1 VGLTVKRTITVL
13 AIVTE
18 QFREELKAELQDAI
32 EATQRR
38 VDQMDFQS
46 RRYLA
51 DLQTTDITQAMN
63 ARRQIEAEKRRQEAF
78 KQDLHQQ
85 LAEADKLEL
94 DSEFPRGNIEGTV
107 ELSVGDDLMKKAA
120 GTTIVVKD
128 GVIIEIRED

>member
-1 VGLTVKRTITVL
+1 MGLTVKRTISVL

-18 QFREELKAELQDAI
+18 QFREELKIELQDAI

-51 DLQTTDITQAMN
+51 DLQTTDISQAMN

-78 KQDLHQQ
+78 KQDLNQQ
-85 LAEADKLEL
+85 LAEVDKLEL

>member
-1 VGLTVKRTITVL
+1 
-13 AIVTE
+13 VTE

-38 VDQMDFQS
+38 GDQMDFQS

-51 DLQTTDITQAMN
+51 DLQTTDIIQAMN

-78 KQDLHQQ
+78 KQDLNQQ
-85 LAEADKLEL
+85 LAEVDKLEL

-107 ELSVGDDLMKKAA
+107 DLNVGDDLMKKAA